1 MFYRPKADKLPKKR
15 FNKWVLD
22 NIADYSNRYEVYYGG
37 GGSGKSYG
45 AFQKIIFKCIKNK
58 RRVLVIRKVGA
69 TMKDSVFLL
78 CKSIL
83 STIGIRYIE
92 NKTDLTITLDNG
104 TVFLFKGMDDPEKIK
119 SIADI
124 TDIVIEEATE
134 LTQDDFT
141 QLDIRLRPSAD
152 IKYPQIFLMFNPVSK
167 ANWCFKHWFEKGT
180 PARTKI
186 IHSTYKDNK
195 FLTDEY
201 RQTLE
206 TLAETNPNYYKIYCL
221 GEFATLD
228 KLVFPIIHKKL
239 LNEEEMSKLPIWV
252 GMDFGYINDPSAI
265 TWGRYD
271 KVNKTIYITG
281 EYNRKGMT
289 NDVIADVLVNLGL
302 SKEIIIADSAEQKS
316 IAEIKKAG
324 INRIKP
330 AVKGK
335 DSVINGLDKM
345 LRHKIVIDERCINT
359 IEEFENYTW
368 LKDKKSGEYINKPV
382 DMFNHHID
390 SIRYG
395 IQDIIKN
402 KGNLSGKRL

>member
-1 MFYRPKADKLPKKR
+1 MFYKPIAAKLPKKR
-15 FNKWVLD
+15 FNSWVID
-22 NIADYSNRYEVYYGG
+22 NISNYDYRYEVYYGG

-206 TLAETNPNYYKIYCL
+206 RLAETNPNYYKIYCL

-252 GMDFGYINDPSAI
+252 GMDFGLNDIAQV
-265 TWGRYD
+265 
-271 KVNKTIYITG
+271 KHG
-281 EYNRKGMT
+281 EPR
-289 NDVIADVLVNLGL
+289 NLGCV
-302 SKEIIIADSAEQKS
+302 A
-316 IAEIKKAG
+316 
-324 INRIKP
+324 
-330 AVKGK
+330 
-335 DSVINGLDKM
+335 
-345 LRHKIVIDERCINT
+345 
-359 IEEFENYTW
+359 
-368 LKDKKSGEYINKPV
+368 
-382 DMFNHHID
+382 
-390 SIRYG
+390 
-395 IQDIIKN
+395 
-402 KGNLSGKRL
+402 